1 MINTCRNPLISLKLK
16 EISSTKET
24 KETAPCRPQ
33 TREAIPVDIFLTRNN
48 TSRIKILDYTLVHI
62 LLCAMAQS
70 LQKLLV
76 YEETSSRK

>member
-1 MINTCRNPLISLKLK
+1 MISTCRNPLISLKLK

-33 TREAIPVDIFLTRNN
+33 AREAIPVDIFLTRNN